1 MKAHRIYLNPNPKSV
16 SFRVDASADGL
27 VARSPWES
35 ESLLHIGFAL
45 VGLGLLISIIEQA

>member
-1 MKAHRIYLNPNPKSV
+1 MKAHRNNLNPKPKPV